1 MKKILSAVL
10 ALSLLSL
17 TGCAKSSGVMPMS
30 PDVYALTVDMNKSI
44 LTGASDA
51 EQQAYGEALTF
62 CDDMGKELR
71 VYRFRHTQSWRLYT
85 VTLFFGCV
93 PGGVL
98 APHPETRKVDV
109 EML

>member
-1 MKKILSAVL
+1 MKKILAALLVPALL
-10 ALSLLSL
+10 AL

-30 PDVYALTVDMNKSI
+30 PDMYALTVDMNKSI

-62 CDDMGKELR
+62 CADQGKSLR
-71 VYRFRHTQSWRLYT
+71 VYRFQHTQTWRLYT
-85 VTLFFGCV
+85 VKMFFGCV
-93 PGGVL
+93 PGGSGI
-98 APHPETRKVDV
+98 ADSETRKVNV